1 MIIKV
6 FYLKRGYTTMT
17 DIIEIKRISIRNNED
32 NNLYDVAYYDMDGEK
47 VEYTRCEIRHPDH
60 FSTIISNKEEGIV
73 IELNQDSI
81 RYNDWEDDD
90 EYYL

>member
-1 MIIKV
+1 MTIKV
-6 FYLKRGYTTMT
+6 FHLKKGYTVIT
-17 DIIEIKRISIRNNED
+17 DIIEIKRISIRNSED
-32 NNLYDVAYYDMDGEK
+32 NRNLYDVIYYDMDGEK
-47 VEYTRCEIRHPDH
+47 VEYTNCEIRHPDH
-60 FSTIISNKEEGIV
+60 FSTIISNKEGII